1 MFQNK
6 VQSIVNPLYFLLKE
20 QPKLESL
27 DMLESSI
34 MPSQMMP
41 ESDTFS

>member
-20 QPKLESL
+20 QPKLESSDL
-27 DMLESSI
+27 LESSI
-34 MPSQMMP
+34 MPLQMMP
-41 ESDTFS
+41 ELETFS